1 MAVQYQN
8 TEQVLSTLGKL
19 TSMYD
24 GDISNIG
31 QLDGNSSILSEDD
44 NITPHP
50 PSPPRVKQ
58 DKFYTASHLPTVATY
73 NLRSM
78 VPKLESLTT
87 DLLERKIDCGFC
99 QEIWYKETDKKHNY
113 EVEKLLEL
121 KGLKF
126 ISTSRKPNKLGVS
139 HGGAGIIVNVE
150 RFSCE
155 KIPIQIPQNLEI
167 VWGLLRPKSP
177 GPKFK
182 TIFAHFIL
190 HLIRGEIQN

>member
-1 MAVQYQN
+1 
-8 TEQVLSTLGKL
+8 
-19 TSMYD
+19 MYA

-31 QLDGNSSILSEDD
+31 QLDGNLSILSEDS

-50 PSPPRVKQ
+50 PPPLRVKQ
-58 DKFYTASHLPTVATY
+58 DKILTAQHLPTVATY

-78 VPKLESLTT
+78 VPKVGSLAT

-99 QEIWYKETDKKHNY
+99 QEIWYKEEDKKHNY
-113 EVEKLLEL
+113 EIEKLLEL

-139 HGGAGIIVNVE
+139 HGGAGIIVNLE

-155 KIPIQIPQNLEI
+155 KITIHIPQNLEI
-167 VWGLLRPKSP
+167 VWGVYLDPS
-177 GPKFK
+177 
-182 TIFAHFIL
+182 
-190 HLIRGEIQN
+190 HLVLNSKQL